1 MICYN
6 CGNDITTQGT
16 NCPFCGSPLSADAGN
31 RPNYNQAQYDN
42 MQQQYNQNQYNQ
54 NQYNQNQYSQYG
66 YQQPQSQPM
75 DPKSS
80 AIICYIT
87 LIGFIIACIC
97 ADKNHPFV
105 KSHLNNAAALVISG
119 FISSAACVIPII
131 GWIFAFVA
139 SIFLFVCWL
148 MGLIAAINGEVR
160 ELPIIGSIKVFN

>member
-6 CGNDITTQGT
+6 CGNEITTQGT
-16 NCPFCGSPLSADAGN
+16 NCPFCGSPLSAAAGN

-42 MQQQYNQNQYNQ
+42 MQQQYNQNQYQ
-54 NQYNQNQYSQYG
+54 QGQYNQYG

-75 DPKSS
+75 DPKSAS
-80 AIICYIT
+80 IICYIT
-87 LIGFIIACIC
+87 LVGFIIACIC

-105 KSHLNNAAALVISG
+105 KNHLNNAAAIVICSFISG
-119 FISSAACVIPII
+119 AACVIPFI
-131 GWIFAFVA
+131 GWLFAFAA

-160 ELPIIGSIKVFN
+160 ELPLIGSIKVF

>member
-42 MQQQYNQNQYNQ
+42 MQQQYNQ
-54 NQYNQNQYSQYG
+54 
-66 YQQPQSQPM
+66 SQPM

-105 KSHLNNAAALVISG
+105 KSHLNNAAA
-119 FISSAACVIPII
+119 
-131 GWIFAFVA
+131 
-139 SIFLFVCWL
+139 
-148 MGLIAAINGEVR
+148 INGEVR

>member
-1 MICYN
+1 
-6 CGNDITTQGT
+6 
-16 NCPFCGSPLSADAGN
+16 
-31 RPNYNQAQYDN
+31 
-42 MQQQYNQNQYNQ
+42 
-54 NQYNQNQYSQYG
+54 
-66 YQQPQSQPM
+66 M